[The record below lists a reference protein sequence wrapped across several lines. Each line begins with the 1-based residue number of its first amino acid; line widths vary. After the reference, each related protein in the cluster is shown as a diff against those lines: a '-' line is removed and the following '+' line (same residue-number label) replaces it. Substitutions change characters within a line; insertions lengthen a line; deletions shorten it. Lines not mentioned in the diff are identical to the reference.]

1 VRKRLIEH
9 GAGIALVG
17 AILAIFSTAVIRRE
31 EGTRERERALL
42 APFLSI
48 PLVDLG
54 NPLHVAMLKETLRR
68 RTPANPERADSLLGA
83 VLDYRRRL
91 FTDPLLKSGGGRRAL
106 SGPLLLKLAV
116 MYGEFL
122 LVFAMAMVLSYF
134 GARSL
139 AVYRF
144 VSRKRGRQGTLERL
158 GTLFDRLREEGGVGQ
173 RLRAMSGLAGV
184 LVRGAGRVLVGCI
197 LFAPGFV
204 VAYAIRTKIDTSSS
218 FALVALAV
226 MTNGLLINSA
236 NRLYTLLVAESRKGY
251 VLTAIVKNLTSS
263 YHPGTPGGIGWSAI
277 LHPRRLEASHV
288 FHHIYLNARYQ
299 YVPAIKE
306 HAAFLVT
313 GLIIIE
319 MALNI
324 QNHLGYELLQAILFR
339 DVAMVALI
347 VFGIYLLVK
356 ATEVLVDVWFHIV
369 SRRYENAA

>member
-1 VRKRLIEH
+1 MRKRLIEH

-48 PLVDLG
+48 PSVDLG

-68 RTPANPERADSLLGA
+68 SLPARPARADSILEA

-106 SGPLLLKLAV
+106 SGALLLKLAR

-122 LVFAMAMVLSYF
+122 LVFAVAMVLSYF
-134 GARSL
+134 GARSF

-144 VSRKRGRQGTLERL
+144 VSRKRGRQGTLDRL
-158 GTLFDRLREEGGVGQ
+158 GTLVERSREGGGGHTF
-173 RLRAMSGLAGV
+173 RTMAGLAGA
-184 LVRGAGRVLVGCI
+184 LVRGAGRVLIGCI

-204 VAYAIRTKIDTSSS
+204 VAYAIRTRIDTSSS

-226 MTNGLLINSA
+226 MTNGLLVNSA
-236 NRLYTLLVAESRKGY
+236 NRLYTLLMAESRKGY
-251 VLTAIVKNLTSS
+251 VLTAIVKNLSSS
-263 YHPGTPGGIGWSAI
+263 YHSGVPGGIGWSAI
-277 LHPRRLEASHV
+277 LQPRRMEASHV

-369 SRRYENAA
+369 SRHYENAA